1 MSFDDI
7 KKDLPDTQDETVDNP
22 LAAFEEVGPVEKKP
36 QKQHKLKKQT
46 RTILIA
52 SVAALV
58 LAGALVLVTI
68 LLRQDN
74 GGSSGSTS
82 HIEVDTSEVLLDK
95 AEVGIDKVDIHNQDA
110 TYTVYY
116 DKSEDVYRI
125 KGYEDLMMDDEI
137 TKSLTTYAATITAA
151 KKVDKKAPLKDYGLD
166 KPAATATIRYKD
178 GTTATLSVGNQTPTK
193 DGYYVRMD
201 GNEAVYIFEADKA
214 TIYTFMPAAYIETS
228 LITPPDAKKDDA
240 NGSVVLKEIAYSGA
254 NFSTPMK
261 LRRSYHT
268 DSEELSLFSY
278 IIVKPYV
285 RSTSDTAGT
294 ELASF
299 KSLTASQAV
308 ILHPTAAQK
317 AKLGL
322 GRPAVKM
329 QATLAI
335 ETSKGTK
342 QSGTTEVQINEY
354 YGATTS
360 TILVGDK
367 DQNGDYYV
375 MVEGID
381 AIFLVNNESLSMIA
395 ERTYENTVNP
405 LLFLKNIAD
414 LSRIVIKTE
423 GKTYDFRLT
432 HYSGKE
438 DESEKMTVTMG
449 KKTYDTTEFRE
460 LYQLLMGLERYKST
474 QDKPRGSKATM
485 EVTLYD
491 ADGKRYMGAKYYPLS
506 GTLCA
511 VNTDEGE
518 WFTTR
523 WKNITHFTQQIEN
536 YIKGEKV
543 LILAS

>member
-1 MSFDDI
+1 MSFDEI
-7 KKDLPDTQDETVDNP
+7 KKDLSDTPDEAMDNP
-22 LAAFEEVGPVEKKP
+22 LSAFEEVGPVEKKP
-36 QKQHKLKKQT
+36 QKQRKLKKQT

-52 SVAALV
+52 SAAALV
-58 LAGALVLVTI
+58 LAGALVLVTV

-74 GGSSGSTS
+74 AGSSGSTS
-82 HIEVDTSEVLLDK
+82 HVEVDTSEVLLDK
-95 AEVGIDKVDIHNQDA
+95 AKVGVNKVDIRNKDA
-110 TYTVYY
+110 SYIVYY

-125 KGYEDLMMDDEI
+125 KGYEDLMMDDEV

-151 KKVDKKAPLKDYGLD
+151 KKVEKKAPLKDYGLD

-178 GTTATLSVGNQTPTK
+178 GTTATLSVGNQTPNQ
-193 DGYYVRMD
+193 DGYYVQMKGND
-201 GNEAVYIFEADKA
+201 GVYIFEPDKA
-214 TIYTFMPAAYIETS
+214 TIYTFMPAAYVETT
-228 LITPPDAKKDDA
+228 LITPPSAKKDDA
-240 NGSVVLKEIAYSGA
+240 NGAVVLKEIAYSGA
-254 NFSTPMK
+254 NFKTPMK
-261 LRRSYHT
+261 IRRSYHT

-278 IIVKPYV
+278 IITKPYM
-285 RSTSDTAGT
+285 RSTSDSAGT
-294 ELASF
+294 DIASF
-299 KSLTASQAV
+299 KSLIASQAV
-308 ILHPTAAQK
+308 ILHPTASQK

-322 GRPAVKM
+322 DSPDVKM
-329 QATLAI
+329 QVTLAI

-342 QSGTTEVQINEY
+342 QSGATEVQINEY

-360 TILVGDK
+360 TIRVGDK

-375 MVEGID
+375 MVDGIN
-381 AIFLVNNESLSMIA
+381 AIFLVNSESLSMIA

-414 LSRIVIKTE
+414 LSRIVIKAE

-432 HYSGKE
+432 HYPNKE

-449 KKTYDTTEFRE
+449 EKTYDTTEFRE
-460 LYQLLMGLERYKST
+460 LYQLLMGLERYKTATS
-474 QDKPRGSKATM
+474 KPDTNKATM

-491 ADGKRYMGAKYYPLS
+491 ANGKRYMGAKYYPLS

-536 YIKGEKV
+536 YINGEKV

>member
-1 MSFDDI
+1 MSLDDI
-7 KKDLPDTQDETVDNP
+7 KKDLPDTSEETIDNP

-36 QKQHKLKKQT
+36 QKQRKLKKQT

-52 SVAALV
+52 SAAALV
-58 LAGALVLVTI
+58 LAGALVLVTV

-74 GGSSGSTS
+74 TGSSGSVS
-82 HIEVDTSEVLLDK
+82 HVEVDTSEVLLDK
-95 AEVGIDKVDIHNQDA
+95 AKVGVSKVDIRNQDA
-110 TYTVYY
+110 TYTIYY

-125 KGYEDLMMDDEI
+125 KGYEDLMMDDEV
-137 TKSLTTYAATITAA
+137 TNSLTTYASTITAA
-151 KKVDKKAPLKDYGLD
+151 KKVEKKAPLKDYGLD

-178 GTTATLSVGNQTPTK
+178 GSTATLSVGNQTPAK

-214 TIYTFMPAAYIETS
+214 TIYTFMPAAYIETT
-228 LITPPDAKKDDA
+228 LITPPDAKKDDTK
-240 NGSVVLKEIAYSGA
+240 GTVMLKEIAYSGT
-254 NFSTPMK
+254 NFSTPMRI
-261 LRRSYHT
+261 RRSYHT

-278 IIVKPYV
+278 IITKPFL
-285 RSTSDTAGT
+285 RSTADAAGT
-294 ELASF
+294 ALASF
-299 KSLTASQAV
+299 KSLIANQAV

-322 GRPAVKM
+322 DHPAIKM
-329 QATLAI
+329 QVTLAI

-342 QSGTTEVQINEY
+342 QSGATEVQINEY
-354 YGATTS
+354 YGDTTS
-360 TILVGDK
+360 TIRVGDK

-375 MVEGID
+375 MVDGIN
-381 AIFLVNNESLSMIA
+381 AIFLVNSESLSMIA

-414 LSRIVIKTE
+414 LSRIVIKAD

-432 HYSGKE
+432 HYPNKE

-460 LYQLLMGLERYKST
+460 LYQLLMGLERYKSA
-474 QDKPRGSKATM
+474 QDQPVRGKATM

-491 ADGKRYMGAKYYPLS
+491 TDGKRYMGAKYYPLS

-536 YIKGEKV
+536 YLKGEKV